1 MCQQADDPQGSV
13 EGSGAILCQPLLGAR
28 ELAGSALRAGTVTTG
43 SAVASMTSEGR
54 AARNSPAE
62 AEPSSL
68 LSGVSGLPPRLFPL
82 GLDNFFFSILIPDY
96 FTDPRLPNKIHMQLI
111 KEKKAA

>member
-1 MCQQADDPQGSV
+1 MSAPPRKA
-13 EGSGAILCQPLLGAR
+13 GAGRLSTTPGGDGDHGICCDFCYLL
-28 ELAGSALRAGTVTTG
+28 ES
-43 SAVASMTSEGR
+43 R
-54 AARNSPAE
+54 AARNRPAE
-62 AEPSSL
+62 AEPALL
-68 LSGVSGLPPRLFPL
+68 LSRVSGLPPCLLPL